1 MNNFATNLY
10 LYSKK
15 MKNRTQ
21 RQLTIKK
28 IISSKA
34 IHSQEK
40 LLTELHAQGF
50 DLTQATLSRDLKM
63 LKVAKIPNGKHGY
76 RYVIPERI
84 NNNQPPNY
92 TKVNFLVDGFRD
104 IQFSGNLA
112 VMKTQPGYASSIAAV
127 LDRAEPY
134 EILGSIA
141 GDDTI
146 LLVMREGITPG
157 DLINSLVLIM
167 PKLQKKIAWEK
178 I

>member
-1 MNNFATNLY
+1 
-10 LYSKK
+10 

-21 RQLTIKK
+21 RQLSIKK

-40 LLTELHAQGF
+40 LLAELHSQGF
-50 DLTQATLSRDLKM
+50 DLTQATLSRDLKI
-63 LKVAKIPNGKHGY
+63 LKVAKVPNGIHGY
-76 RYVIPERI
+76 RYVISEGI
-84 NNNQPPNY
+84 STNQPLN
-92 TKVNFLVDGFRD
+92 KVNFLVDGFRD

-112 VMKTQPGYASSIAAV
+112 VIKTQPGYASSIAAV
-127 LDRAEPY
+127 LDSAEPY

-146 LLVMREGITPG
+146 LLVLREGITPG

-167 PKLQKKIAWEK
+167 PKLQEKIAWKK